1 MPPKGAPTRIKPL
14 HLQTIQKLRVKSP
27 NTHQANP
34 CLAAMTSVLS
44 CWASNRSATSGC
56 FALEQQLRTCMDNG
70 KPQRKGKSTINY
82 HLMRMFPKISGPRK
96 KDGVFH

>member
-44 CWASNRSATSGC
+44 QPPTSLVFTAIAYNFLVSFWASEGTKEIVKLGN
-56 FALEQQLRTCMDNG
+56 
-70 KPQRKGKSTINY
+70 IY
-82 HLMRMFPKISGPRK
+82 
-96 KDGVFH
+96 